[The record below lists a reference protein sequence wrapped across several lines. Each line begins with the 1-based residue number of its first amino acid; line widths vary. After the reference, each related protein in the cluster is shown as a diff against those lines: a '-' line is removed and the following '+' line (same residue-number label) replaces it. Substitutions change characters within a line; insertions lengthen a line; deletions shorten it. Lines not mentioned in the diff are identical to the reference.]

1 MRSLLRSAVMLAGVV
16 LSRGAA
22 QEDKGAAGDKV
33 LAAVDEALNRA
44 ETLTQEFEVVNQHPG
59 KAEETFALTLL
70 TKGDK
75 RLLEFTAPAKVAGSR
90 LLTLSPTEIY
100 SHFGLMGSTRRI
112 TGHARVG
119 YLTMAFWVE
128 DFCVS
133 RYSADYQA
141 AVSSETPELVTLV
154 LTAKEGKKTLFPK
167 LEMSVLKAKSVP
179 TRLAFYDDQGEKV
192 RTLTFGDYTSEG
204 GVLVPTEIK
213 MVDHTKEDCWTRL
226 LRKSV
231 KVNEPIPDDVFTK
244 EKLKK

>member
-1 MRSLLRSAVMLAGVV
+1 MQSRRRGIVWTMRSLLRSAVMLAGVV

-154 LTAKEGKKTLFPK
+154 LTAK
-167 LEMSVLKAKSVP
+167 SVP